1 MSEIIG
7 LCALFLVVGLLLG
20 IMVCYGPNV
29 RALRRSWQDGYA
41 TGRRSRNR
49 GGNHG

>member
-7 LCALFLVVGLLLG
+7 LCALFLVAGLLLG
-20 IMVCYGPNV
+20 VMTSYGPNV

-49 GGNHG
+49 GGHHG